1 MKIRVITL
9 AMMALMLSAGPL
21 MAMDSEYQEQRRQAL
36 QEKSTSSAIQAEN
49 SIDQR
54 RNREV
59 SQRGEAQHRRIDKD
73 WQQWEQTRE
82 ALRYWWR

>member
-21 MAMDSEYQEQRRQAL
+21 MAMDSEYLEKRRQAL
-36 QEKSTSSAIQAEN
+36 KERSGSVSIQEEN

-54 RNREV
+54 RSRDV
-59 SQRGEAQHRRIDKD
+59 SQRGEGQLRRGDD
-73 WQQWEQTRE
+73 EWQQTRE
-82 ALRYWWR
+82 ALRYWWN